1 MAELVDALEFGSS
14 NQQKIER
21 GPPYRNSTGP
31 RMSFL
36 KGDRMKKMDKQVLS
50 GDTVRVA
57 YISNHDNHHER
68 RNLLIGKVYN
78 VIRVKEVLH
87 PTIKTYR
94 GASKWYDC
102 TLVDTVSNEILSFRL
117 VQVTK
122 SKEGEANRHYH
133 QKEADKRTL
142 MFKTDFQQKLKLT
155 RLPNIGELNFKLKMM
170 ERKRRGEILI
180 DPEAVPF

>member
-1 MAELVDALEFGSS
+1 MVDALEFGSS

-36 KGDRMKKMDKQVLS
+36 KGDRMKKMDKQVLA
-50 GDTVRVA
+50 GDTVKLS

-68 RNLLIGKVYN
+68 RNFLLDKSYK

-87 PTIKTYR
+87 PTIKIYR

-102 TLVDTVSNEILSFRL
+102 TLVDTESNEILSFSL

-122 SKEGEANRHYH
+122 LKEGEANRHYH
-133 QKEADKRTL
+133 QREADKRTL
-142 MFKTDFQQKLKLT
+142 MFKTDFQKKLRST
-155 RLPNIGELNFKLKMM
+155 RLPNMVELNLKLKMM
-170 ERKRRGEILI
+170 ERKKRGERVI
-180 DPEAVPF
+180 DPGGVPF